1 MYYKSVNEKL
11 KKEYG
16 CKVYKLALSG
26 GMTCPNRDGKIG
38 HKGCVFCSEKGSG
51 DFAEPFCDDIF
62 LQIENAKKRVE
73 KKNKNGKYIAYF
85 QSFTNTYAPPEYLEK
100 IFFKAIS
107 HPDIVIL
114 SVATRPD
121 CLDNDVL
128 NVLERVA
135 RIKPLWVELGLQT
148 TNEDSVKYIRR
159 GFDNSVYK
167 TAVSKL
173 HQIGAE
179 VITHIILGLPNE
191 TKEDMLNT
199 LRFSVNCGTDGVKL
213 QLLHILKNTDLA
225 TDYLNGRFKTLELDE
240 YIDILCDCIEEL
252 PENIIIHRITG
263 DGDKKLLIE
272 PEWSSDKKRVLNTI
286 NRTFTERN
294 IIQGKKLIREKKY

>member
-1 MYYKSVNEKL
+1 M
-11 KKEYG
+11 
-16 CKVYKLALSG
+16 
-26 GMTCPNRDGKIG
+26 
-38 HKGCVFCSEKGSG
+38 
-51 DFAEPFCDDIF
+51 
-62 LQIENAKKRVE
+62 
-73 KKNKNGKYIAYF
+73 
-85 QSFTNTYAPPEYLEK
+85 
-100 IFFKAIS
+100 
-107 HPDIVIL
+107 
-114 SVATRPD
+114 
-121 CLDNDVL
+121 
-128 NVLERVA
+128 
-135 RIKPLWVELGLQT
+135 ELGLQT